1 MFLQNC
7 VVIQSAELVPIE
19 GSEEFEHPTEYFL
32 GEDALEKLGMFLF
45 FGEESLLASRKN
57 HNIWAHNGGRFD
69 WFPILGKYVEKG
81 TTPSNVVISGNTIK
95 EFRVGNVRF
104 LDTKM
109 FIPTALS
116 KFTEIFDLVAKKGH
130 FPHHFNLPENF
141 GHVGDIPDI
150 DQFDKR
156 IRETVEFREW
166 HAEWRARNARGEKW
180 SFWKELV
187 DYCEG
192 DVLLLRTG
200 FEKFSYE
207 IKELTGLEPA

>member
-1 MFLQNC
+1 MKR
-7 VVIQSAELVPIE
+7 V
-19 GSEEFEHPTEYFL
+19 
-32 GEDALEKLGMFLF
+32 
-45 FGEESLLASRKN
+45 LASRKN
-57 HNIWAHNGGRFD
+57 HIWAHNGGRFD

-81 TTPSNVVISGNTIK
+81 TTPSNVIISGNTIK

-141 GHVGDIPDI
+141 GHVGDIPNI

-207 IKELTGLEPA
+207 IKELTGLQPAYVIALLPVLPIKRGEKNLSIGERSASYQRRVMPKIFNRELLCNI